1 MTGVIKFRTPDGEWH
16 EVRGAKG
23 DPGLVQ
29 SVESTGSVALS
40 VDEAGKLSASAD
52 IGFTSTQA
60 SIVNTKLSRLTSQ
73 RFDTRDYA
81 SVQSTIDAAHAAGGG
96 EVFIGGATPSGLTLT
111 LRDGVYLTGRGIGA
125 TTLNVT
131 SITGSG
137 SLQALPALASAVPV
151 HGRSV
156 TFATTPA
163 LEAGDVFILHD
174 SADYSFSTATGRPY
188 YRAGEFCRVASRSG
202 TTVTLTAPTY
212 ASYASGSTVG
222 ASKVV
227 PIRTGVSGMT
237 IRGTTGQTVLRVDL
251 GTELVFR
258 DLSLSGSD
266 HSHLTLSRCFN
277 VTVGD
282 VTSFDAQ
289 PATAPGLNYGICL
302 LNCQRVRIADSDLE
316 TRRHGLT
323 MGGDNAPG
331 AVPNRDIIV
340 SDSRVS
346 GMSDVAGVCGCN
358 LHGNCEDIHFDT
370 VSMPAGFNPGGDVL
384 TVRNCEI
391 GSAPWG
397 GCIGA
402 MELLGL
408 NMTFE
413 NNVIRP
419 TANHPS
425 DRGVAYFPIT
435 ETATR
440 GGGMLRFVGNLFDLG
455 AYGGSGAATH
465 GIQILV
471 TSDSVPAT
479 NELEIR
485 DNTFR
490 TTQAVT
496 SNHYG
501 VRVRTQSTSNG
512 FISVRVID
520 NLGNLPV
527 VVAAGMGLYFEG
539 RGFGA
544 PSMLAIRGSRYLRL
558 DGGANATLYIK
569 ETDGNSSVWRDV

>member
-23 DPGLVQ
+23 EPGLVQ

-96 EVFIGGATPSGLTLT
+96 EVFIGGATPSGLSLT
-111 LRDGVYLTGRGIGA
+111 LRDGVYLTGRGVGA
-125 TTLNVT
+125 TTLNVNT
-131 SITGSG
+131 ITGTG
-137 SLQALPALASAVPV
+137 SLTALPALASAVSQ
-151 HGRSV
+151 HSRTV
-156 TFATTPA
+156 TFATTPD
-163 LEAGDVFILHD
+163 LSPGDVFVLASTVD
-174 SADYSFSTATGRPY
+174 GSFNAARTY
-188 YRAGEFCRVASRSG
+188 YRAGEFCRVASVSG

-212 ASYASGSTVG
+212 ASYVTGGTVVPR
-222 ASKVV
+222 KLV
-227 PIRTGVSGMT
+227 PIRTGISGMT
-237 IRGTTGQTVLRVDL
+237 IRGTTGQTVIRVDL
-251 GTELVFR
+251 GSELVFR
-258 DLSLSGSD
+258 DLSLSGSNQ
-266 HSHLTLSRCFN
+266 SHLTLSRCYN
-277 VTVGD
+277 VQLGD
-282 VTSFDAQ
+282 VSAFDAQ
-289 PATAPGLNYGICL
+289 PATAPGLNYGVCL
-302 LNCQRVRIADSDLE
+302 LNCQRIRISGVDLE

-323 MGGDNAPG
+323 VGGDSAI
-331 AVPNRDIIV
+331 ASVPSRDIIV
-340 SDSRVS
+340 TDSRIS

-358 LHGNCEDIHFDT
+358 LHGNCEDIHLT
-370 VSMPAGFNPGGDVL
+370 GVSMPAGFNPGGDMV

-391 GSAPWG
+391 GSAAWG

-402 MELLGL
+402 MEMLGTS
-408 NMTFE
+408 MTFE

-425 DRGVAYFPIT
+425 DRGAAYFPLT
-435 ETATR
+435 ATATR
-440 GGGMLRFVGNLFDLG
+440 GGGIMRFANNLFDLG
-455 AYGGSGAATH
+455 AYGGSGATTH
-465 GIQILV
+465 ALSILV
-471 TSDSVPAT
+471 TDDSVPAT
-479 NELEIR
+479 NEMELR

-490 TTQAVT
+490 TDGTVT
-496 SNHYG
+496 ANHYG
-501 VRVRTQSTSNG
+501 ARIRTQSTSSG

-527 VVAAGMGLYFEG
+527 VVPSGMGLYYEG

-544 PSMLAIRGSRYLRL
+544 PTMAAIRGSRYLRI
-558 DGGANATLYIK
+558 DGGAGSTLYIK